1 MLRKSN
7 PDGTPFAAVSVTA
20 AGGFEV
26 VDADL
31 GQLGGLITLQ
41 DRTYTAQRWTIPAS
55 GTGVEFSNQRSGH
68 GMSVGDDGV
77 RSF

>member
-1 MLRKSN
+1 MLRKRN

-20 AGGFEV
+20 AGGFEA

-55 GTGVEFSNQRSGH
+55 GTGVEVTKKAQWSRH
-68 GMSVGDDGV
+68 ERGDDGV